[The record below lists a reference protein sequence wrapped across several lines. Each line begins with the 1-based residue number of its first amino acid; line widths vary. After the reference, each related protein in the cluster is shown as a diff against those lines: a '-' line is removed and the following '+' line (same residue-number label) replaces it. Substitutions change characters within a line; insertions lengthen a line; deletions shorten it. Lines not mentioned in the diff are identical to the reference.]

1 MMGVGGLV
9 SGFFLALFGRDLL
22 DWVVLPAWLKMT
34 WPYLV
39 IVFVY
44 VPMFFW
50 IRRVSRKL
58 RNFTLGMKGEQVVAR
73 ELEAMRQD
81 GYHVFHSLVMKKFD
95 IDHVLIGPTGVYAVE
110 TKTLSKKGG
119 REEKIVYDGKKILIN
134 GFASERD
141 ATRQAGGNAK
151 IVHDL
156 LLNETGINV
165 WVTPMVVYPGWY
177 VMTTTPDPKVLVQN
191 QRMIR
196 STLNKRPIELDGLT
210 IDRLSKALAEHQGE
224 IYEGQ
229 DI

>member
-9 SGFFLALFGRDLL
+9 SGFFLALFGRDIFS
-22 DWVVLPAWLKMT
+22 WVVLPTWLKMI
-34 WPYLV
+34 WPFLV

-44 VPMFFW
+44 VPMFIW
-50 IRRVSRKL
+50 VKRVSRKL
-58 RNFTLGMKGEQVVAR
+58 RNLTLGMKGEQVVAR

-81 GYHVFHSLVMKKFD
+81 GYHAYHSLVMKKFD
-95 IDHVLIGPTGVYAVE
+95 IDHVLIGPSGVYAVE
-110 TKTLSKKGG
+110 TKTLSKKSG

-141 ATRQAGGNAK
+141 ATKQAKRNAGT
-151 IVHDL
+151 VHDL

-177 VMTTTPDPKVLVQN
+177 VMTTIPNPEVLVQN
-191 QRMIR
+191 QRMMR
-196 STLNKRPIELDGLT
+196 STLNKRPVVLDGLT
-210 IDRLSKALAEHQGE
+210 IERLTKALAEHQGE
-224 IYEGQ
+224 VYDGL